1 MVGIG
6 LPANSTVEAKLH
18 VIGNDGI
25 LFQGTHGNGAS
36 LALGGGSRFHF
47 YSKKSAV
54 RGGNVDGIQWD
65 DAKIGNYSVA
75 FGKNTTASAIGSTA
89 LGENTKAEGSNS
101 VALGRETIAK
111 AYLSLA
117 IGKFNVGSGVSAGT
131 WNNNDPVFEIGD
143 GADDANRSNI
153 LTV

>member
-1 MVGIG
+1 MEF
-6 LPANSTVEAKLH
+6 N
-18 VIGNDGI
+18 
-25 LFQGTHGNGAS
+25 
-36 LALGGGSRFHF
+36 R
-47 YSKKSAV
+47 
-54 RGGNVDGIQWD
+54 D

-75 FGKNTTASAIGSTA
+75 FGKNTTASAIGSAA

-153 LTV
+153 ADGLLKNGNLESWGLIPPPHDFTRLEGW